1 METPLPA
8 PIPPSPSA
16 AASPPADGW
25 SVPAGHGLDWW
36 TAAWRLFTGAAG
48 AWLAITVVYIAIMF
62 ALSLV
67 PLLGQFAVSLIHP
80 VLAGGIVLGC
90 REQDG
95 DRRPMVHHARS
106 AHERWRADHP
116 AH

>member
-8 PIPPSPSA
+8 VPPPAAVPPPPAAAPPPSYGDVVA
-16 AASPPADGW
+16 
-25 SVPAGHGLDWW
+25 AGHGLDWW
-36 TAAWRLFTGAAG
+36 TSAWRLFTAAPG
-48 AWLAITVVYIAIMF
+48 TWLAITVIYIAILL

-90 REQDG
+90 RDQDRG
-95 DRRPMVHHARS
+95 GTLRIEHLFA
-106 AHERWRADHP
+106 
-116 AH
+116 